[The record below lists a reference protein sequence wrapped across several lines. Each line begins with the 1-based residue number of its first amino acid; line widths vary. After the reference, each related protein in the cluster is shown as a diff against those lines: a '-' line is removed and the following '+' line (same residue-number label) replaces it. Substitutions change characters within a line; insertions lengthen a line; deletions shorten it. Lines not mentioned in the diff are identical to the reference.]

1 MKRKTKVKPP
11 IKTAERER
19 LENLINLAIER
30 YRLEDIVSAFIEAT
44 DNWQDRSTVVKGLLE
59 SEGYK
64 DEIKSEVEY
73 EITQGKFLIEANTLA
88 DQMKIQDFLCSEIF
102 PYYNQQQTQLFA

>member
-30 YRLEDIVSAFIEAT
+30 YRLEDIIDAFTDAV
-44 DNWQDRSTVVKGLLE
+44 DNWKDRETVVNCLLQYDSFKE
-59 SEGYK
+59 QFKENL
-64 DEIKSEVEY
+64 EA

-88 DQMKIQDFLCSEIF
+88 DQMKIQDFLCTEIF

>member
-1 MKRKTKVKPP
+1 MKRKTKVQPP

-19 LENLINLAIER
+19 LENLINLAVDK
-30 YRLEDIVSAFIEAT
+30 YRLEDIIDAFTEAV
-44 DNWQDRSTVVKGLLE
+44 DNWRDRGTVVNCLLQYD
-59 SEGYK
+59 SFK
-64 DEIKSEVEY
+64 DQFKANLED

-88 DQMKIQDFLCSEIF
+88 DQMKIQDFLCTEIF

>member
-19 LENLINLAIER
+19 LENLINLAVEK
-30 YRLEDIVSAFIEAT
+30 YQLEDIIDAFTEAVNHWT
-44 DNWQDRSTVVKGLLE
+44 DRETVVNCLLQCDSFKQE
-59 SEGYK
+59 FKEK
-64 DEIKSEVEY
+64 LEDEILQSKIVIEV
-73 EITQGKFLIEANTLA
+73 NTLA
-88 DQMKIQDFLCSEIF
+88 DQMKIQDFLCTEIF